1 MKVTAED
8 LRHLSKE
15 EFADLME
22 QLGPKDAEELLYNWK
37 FWARPDQL
45 EPPGKYKI
53 WMPLAGRGWGKTRTG
68 AETVREW
75 VKQGLKR
82 IACVAPTKGDVRRVM
97 VEGNSGLLNI
107 CSKDD
112 KTHRGADMG
121 YPVWSPTNNTLSWAN
136 GAKAEFFSA
145 EDPERLRG
153 PQFHAAWCFTAGH
166 YVDTPYGK
174 INVEKL
180 SPGYQVET
188 SEGPRRITHTSK
200 RNMPVGV
207 VEFSDGTKLEG
218 TYDHPIYT
226 QRGWIPLGELKESDT
241 CLKLNMTDTSGE
253 LMHRVTTIR
262 QAKEL
267 FTDMLLRKSM
277 ATLPGMMYTTLMGTN
292 SITLQV
298 TCNSSPEQST
308 LNYTTANGVCQSAN
322 QKANESFLVTVVER
336 LWLGS
341 KSLAKGFIA
350 KVANTV
356 GLKKKEKRL
365 EPVVTAEKVS
375 GHGWE
380 LSALN
385 VVSTW
390 QLTGVK
396 PVYNLRVENTHE
408 YFCNGILTHNCDELA
423 AWRNMQATWDMLQ
436 FTLRL
441 GQNPKILITT
451 TPKPVK
457 LVRHIIAL
465 SKEQPDKYVVTTG
478 SSYDNKDNIDLE
490 ALSQYEGTRLG
501 RQELYAEVLEE
512 AAGALWTV
520 EMIDKCQ
527 AYPEDVDIE
536 ALQRIVVAVDPAVT
550 ANEESDMTGIV
561 VAGIDV
567 NGHGVVIEDA
577 TEQLSPSGW
586 AKKVVDLYHKYGAD
600 RIVAERNQGGEMVRH
615 TIETEDNTVPIRLVH
630 ASRGKFA
637 RAEPVSA
644 LYEQGRVKHLPGL
657 DELEQQMV
665 TWEPLGSMGS
675 PDRLDALVWAM
686 TDLMLGGILKPNLQ
700 LSYEPQK
707 SSSGE
712 MSISF

>member
-45 EPPGKYKI
+45 EPPGRYKI

-97 VEGNSGLLNI
+97 VEGNSGLLSI

-121 YPVWSPTNNTLSWAN
+121 YPVWSPTNNTATWAN

-153 PQFHAAWCFTAGH
+153 PQFHAAWC
-166 YVDTPYGK
+166 
-174 INVEKL
+174 
-180 SPGYQVET
+180 
-188 SEGPRRITHTSK
+188 
-200 RNMPVGV
+200 
-207 VEFSDGTKLEG
+207 
-218 TYDHPIYT
+218 
-226 QRGWIPLGELKESDT
+226 
-241 CLKLNMTDTSGE
+241 
-253 LMHRVTTIR
+253 
-262 QAKEL
+262 
-267 FTDMLLRKSM
+267 
-277 ATLPGMMYTTLMGTN
+277 
-292 SITLQV
+292 
-298 TCNSSPEQST
+298 
-308 LNYTTANGVCQSAN
+308 
-322 QKANESFLVTVVER
+322 
-336 LWLGS
+336 
-341 KSLAKGFIA
+341 
-350 KVANTV
+350 
-356 GLKKKEKRL
+356 
-365 EPVVTAEKVS
+365 
-375 GHGWE
+375 
-380 LSALN
+380 
-385 VVSTW
+385 
-390 QLTGVK
+390 
-396 PVYNLRVENTHE
+396 
-408 YFCNGILTHNCDELA
+408 DELA

-441 GQNPKILITT
+441 GQNPKVLITT

-457 LVRHIIAL
+457 LVRHIMAL

-567 NGHGVVIEDA
+567 NGHGVVIEDT

-686 TDLMLGGILKPNLQ
+686 TDLMLGGILKPNLT
-700 LSYEPQK
+700 LSYETQSSASIK
-707 SSSGE
+707 SE
-712 MSISF
+712 PMTLNF

>member
-1 MKVTAED
+1 MMKVTAED
-8 LRHLSKE
+8 LRHLSKK
-15 EFADLME
+15 EFADLVE

-45 EPPGKYKI
+45 EPPSRYKI

-97 VEGNSGLLNI
+97 VEGNSGLLSI

-121 YPVWSPTNNTLSWAN
+121 YPVWSPTNNTATWAN

-153 PQFHAAWCFTAGH
+153 PQFHAAW
-166 YVDTPYGK
+166 
-174 INVEKL
+174 
-180 SPGYQVET
+180 
-188 SEGPRRITHTSK
+188 
-200 RNMPVGV
+200 
-207 VEFSDGTKLEG
+207 
-218 TYDHPIYT
+218 
-226 QRGWIPLGELKESDT
+226 
-241 CLKLNMTDTSGE
+241 
-253 LMHRVTTIR
+253 
-262 QAKEL
+262 
-267 FTDMLLRKSM
+267 
-277 ATLPGMMYTTLMGTN
+277 
-292 SITLQV
+292 
-298 TCNSSPEQST
+298 
-308 LNYTTANGVCQSAN
+308 
-322 QKANESFLVTVVER
+322 
-336 LWLGS
+336 
-341 KSLAKGFIA
+341 
-350 KVANTV
+350 
-356 GLKKKEKRL
+356 
-365 EPVVTAEKVS
+365 
-375 GHGWE
+375 
-380 LSALN
+380 
-385 VVSTW
+385 
-390 QLTGVK
+390 
-396 PVYNLRVENTHE
+396 
-408 YFCNGILTHNCDELA
+408 CDELA

-465 SKEQPDKYVVTTG
+465 SKEQPDKYIVTTG

-527 AYPEDVDIE
+527 AYPEDVDMD

-686 TDLMLGGILKPNLQ
+686 TDLMLGGILKPNLT
-700 LSYEPQK
+700 LSYEGAVSAK
-707 SSSGE
+707 SE
-712 MSISF
+712 PMTLNF

>member
-45 EPPGKYKI
+45 EPPGRYKI

-153 PQFHAAWCFTAGH
+153 PQFHAAW
-166 YVDTPYGK
+166 
-174 INVEKL
+174 
-180 SPGYQVET
+180 
-188 SEGPRRITHTSK
+188 
-200 RNMPVGV
+200 
-207 VEFSDGTKLEG
+207 
-218 TYDHPIYT
+218 
-226 QRGWIPLGELKESDT
+226 
-241 CLKLNMTDTSGE
+241 
-253 LMHRVTTIR
+253 
-262 QAKEL
+262 
-267 FTDMLLRKSM
+267 
-277 ATLPGMMYTTLMGTN
+277 
-292 SITLQV
+292 
-298 TCNSSPEQST
+298 
-308 LNYTTANGVCQSAN
+308 
-322 QKANESFLVTVVER
+322 
-336 LWLGS
+336 
-341 KSLAKGFIA
+341 
-350 KVANTV
+350 
-356 GLKKKEKRL
+356 
-365 EPVVTAEKVS
+365 
-375 GHGWE
+375 
-380 LSALN
+380 
-385 VVSTW
+385 
-390 QLTGVK
+390 
-396 PVYNLRVENTHE
+396 
-408 YFCNGILTHNCDELA
+408 CDELA

-561 VAGIDV
+561 VAGIDI
-567 NGHGVVIEDA
+567 NGHGHILEDA
-577 TEQLSPSGW
+577 TEQLTPSGW
-586 AKKVVDLYHKYGAD
+586 AKKVVELYYKYGAD
-600 RIVAERNQGGEMVRH
+600 RIVAERNQGGDMVRH

-675 PDRLDALVWAM
+675 PDRLDALVWAL
-686 TDLMLGGILKPNLQ
+686 TDLMLGGILKPNLT
-700 LSYEPQK
+700 LSYETNVSSK
-707 SSSGE
+707 SD
-712 MSISF
+712 SISLEF